1 MDFIFRFVP
10 RNIYEKN
17 IYEIGGRDGGKGVNI
32 VELSF
37 EKNEPGFRPCIWLCA
52 WISFYVVAENPG
64 YSFLWQF
71 FF

>member
-10 RNIYEKN
+10 AEYSRKN
-17 IYEIGGRDGGKGVNI
+17 IYEIGAGTGVNI
-32 VELSF
+32 AELSF
-37 EKNEPGFRPCIWLCA
+37 EKNERGFRPCIWLCA